1 MEKKS
6 VLNKFFPI
14 KNSEDNQKKPVKPA
28 EEKLDKLEISDQ
40 ASKTNQASSDI
51 KNITEIKE
59 KVKTNFYSSDK
70 VIKKVSEEIYKE
82 IKK

>member
-1 MEKKS
+1 MEIKS
-6 VLNKFFPI
+6 VSNKFPK
-14 KNSEDNQKKPVKPA
+14 KNSEDNQKKPVKPT

-40 ASKTNQASSDI
+40 VSKMNQASPDI

-59 KVKTNFYSSDK
+59 RVKTNFYSSDK